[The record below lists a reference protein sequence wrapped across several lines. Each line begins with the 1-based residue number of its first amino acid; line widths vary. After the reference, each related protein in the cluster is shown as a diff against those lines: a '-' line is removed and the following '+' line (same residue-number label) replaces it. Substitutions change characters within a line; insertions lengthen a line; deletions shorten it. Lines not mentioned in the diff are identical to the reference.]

1 MQNACYRPIQRLET
15 KARGSGGEFG
25 VLCHAVQHQGGY
37 LVIHLRPGLCQCQC
51 RGKTTAETPCQYLGQ
66 RLFEQRI
73 ER

>member
-37 LVIHLRPGLCQCQC
+37 FVVHLRPGLCQC